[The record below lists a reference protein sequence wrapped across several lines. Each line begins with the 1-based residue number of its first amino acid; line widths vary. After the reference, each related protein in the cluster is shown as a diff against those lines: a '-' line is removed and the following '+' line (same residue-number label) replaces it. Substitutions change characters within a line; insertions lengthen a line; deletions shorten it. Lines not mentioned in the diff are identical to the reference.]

1 MNNWIL
7 DIRDESYFGL
17 HVGIAAKC
25 TELLYRRCQMY
36 ANYEAALP
44 TKILSALHDVSV
56 KATNKTVRPS
66 STTLCDVDGR
76 VVDLTIPSCTCG
88 YYNQI
93 YLPCVHMT
101 AAIKLTDRPLTDYV
115 HDVYK
120 VSSLR
125 RVYASVIVPIDLN
138 YVVPDGYTKPSE
150 EQRQAG
156 RPRKIRLR
164 NASDML
170 PEDSLISCSLC
181 LGLGHNKRTCARR
194 AQQLT

>member
-1 MNNWIL
+1 MSCL
-7 DIRDESYFGL
+7 LGYML
-17 HVGIAAKC
+17 
-25 TELLYRRCQMY
+25 ELLQSVQRRCQLY

-44 TKILSALHDVSV
+44 TEVLSALHDVSLQ
-56 KATNKTVRPS
+56 ATNKTVRPS

-88 YYNQI
+88 CYNQTF
-93 YLPCVHMT
+93 LPCVHMT
-101 AAIKLTDRPLTDYV
+101 AAIKLTARPLTDFV

-125 RVYASVIVPIDLN
+125 RLYASVIVPIDLN
-138 YVVPDGYTKPSE
+138 YVVPDGYTMPPE
-150 EQRQAG
+150 ECRKAG
-156 RPRKIRLR
+156 RPKSIRFR

-181 LGLGHNKRTCARR
+181 LGRGHNKRTCVRR
-194 AQQLT
+194 AQQRT